1 MKEMCMA
8 GHSKWA
14 NIKHRK
20 AASDAKKG
28 KIYTKFAREIES
40 AARQGGGDI
49 SSNYTLRLAVDK
61 AKGMNMPTD
70 NIDRAIKRGTGEGQA
85 DTMEELYYEGYGPGG
100 TAMIFK
106 CLTDN
111 RNRTVGDLRSVL
123 KKGGGSLAE
132 NGAVSWQF
140 DNKGVITIPANG
152 VDADDIMLMAIDAG
166 ADDVIPDE
174 EVIEIH
180 TDRTA
185 LQSVAEQLRQAGL
198 NLDTIE
204 LTMLPQ
210 HKMSDL
216 SVEDQVQI
224 MGLIERLEDIDDVL
238 EIYTNVEFSEEA
250 MEAAG

>member
-1 MKEMCMA
+1 MA

-40 AARQGGGDI
+40 AARQGGGDM

-85 DTMEELYYEGYGPGG
+85 DTMEELFYEGYGPNGS
-100 TAMIFK
+100 ALIFK

-132 NGAVSWQF
+132 SGAVAWQF
-140 DNKGVITIPANG
+140 ENKGVITIPAEG
-152 VDADDIMLMAIDAG
+152 VDADEVMLIAIDAG
-166 ADDVIPDE
+166 AEDVFPDE
-174 EVIEIH
+174 ESIEIH
-180 TDRTA
+180 TARTD
-185 LQSVAEQLRQAGL
+185 LQSVAENLRQAGL
-198 NLDTIE
+198 KLESIE
-204 LTMLPQ
+204 LSMIPQ
-210 HKMSDL
+210 HKMEDL
-216 SVEDQVQI
+216 PVEDQVQI
-224 MGLIERLEDIDDVL
+224 MGLIDRIEDLDDVL
-238 EIYTNVEFSEEA
+238 EIYTNVEFSEAA

>member
-1 MKEMCMA
+1 MA

-40 AARQGGGDI
+40 AARQGGGDL

-140 DNKGVITIPANG
+140 ENKGVITIPADG
-152 VDADDIMLMAIDAG
+152 VDADEVMLLAIDAG
-166 ADDVIPDE
+166 AEDVFPDE
-174 EVIEIH
+174 ESIEIH
-180 TDRTA
+180 TARTD
-185 LQSVAEQLRQAGL
+185 LQLVAENLRQAGL
-198 NLDTIE
+198 KPDSIE
-204 LTMLPQ
+204 LSMIPQ
-210 HKMSDL
+210 HKMTDL
-216 SVEDQVQI
+216 STEDQVQI
-224 MGLIERLEDIDDVL
+224 MGLIDRIEDLDDVL
-238 EIYTNVEFSEEA
+238 EIYTNIEFSEAA

>member
-1 MKEMCMA
+1 MS

-40 AARQGGGDI
+40 AARMGGGDL

-70 NIDRAIKRGTGEGQA
+70 NIDRAIKRGTGESQNEA
-85 DTMEELYYEGYGPGG
+85 LEELYYEAYGPGG

-140 DNKGVITIPANG
+140 ENKGVIMIPADG
-152 VDADDIMLMAIDAG
+152 VDVDEVMLLAIDAG
-166 ADDVIPDE
+166 AEDVFPDE
-174 EVIEIH
+174 ETIEVH
-180 TDRTA
+180 TARTD
-185 LQSVAEQLRQAGL
+185 LQSVAENLRQAGL
-198 NLDTIE
+198 NLESIE
-204 LTMLPQ
+204 LSMIPQ
-210 HKMSDL
+210 HKMEDL
-216 SVEDQVQI
+216 TTDDQVQI
-224 MGLIERLEDIDDVL
+224 MGLIDRIEDLDDVL
-238 EIYTNVEFSEEA
+238 EIYTNIEFSEAA

>member
-1 MKEMCMA
+1 MA

-40 AARQGGGDI
+40 AARQGGGDL

-70 NIDRAIKRGTGEGQA
+70 NIDRAIKRGTGESQSDA
-85 DTMEELYYEGYGPGG
+85 LEELYYEGYGPGG

-140 DNKGVITIPANG
+140 DNKGVITIPAEG
-152 VDADDIMLMAIDAG
+152 MDPDEVMLMAIDAG
-166 ADDVIPDE
+166 AEDVFPDE
-174 EVIEIH
+174 DTIEIH
-180 TDRTA
+180 TARTD
-185 LQSVAEQLRQAGL
+185 LQSVAENLRQAGL
-198 NLDTIE
+198 TPDSIE
-204 LTMLPQ
+204 LSMIPQ

-216 SVEDQVQI
+216 STEDQVQI
-224 MGLIERLEDIDDVL
+224 MGLIDRIEDLDDVL
-238 EIYTNVEFSEEA
+238 EIYTNVEFSEAA

>member
-1 MKEMCMA
+1 MA

-40 AARQGGGDI
+40 AARQGGCDL

-70 NIDRAIKRGTGEGQA
+70 NIDRAIKRGTGESQSDA
-85 DTMEELYYEGYGPGG
+85 LEELYYEGYGPGG

-140 DNKGVITIPANG
+140 DNKGVITIPAEG
-152 VDADDIMLMAIDAG
+152 MDPDEVMLLAIDAG
-166 ADDVIPDE
+166 AEDVFPDE
-174 EVIEIH
+174 DTIEIH
-180 TDRTA
+180 TARTD
-185 LQSVAEQLRQAGL
+185 LQSVAENLRQAGL
-198 NLDTIE
+198 MPDSIE
-204 LTMLPQ
+204 LSMIPQ

-216 SVEDQVQI
+216 STEDQVQI
-224 MGLIERLEDIDDVL
+224 MGLIDRIEDLDDVL
-238 EIYTNVEFSEEA
+238 EIYTNVEFSEAA